1 MTSGFLARAARF
13 ESGISGLRQPSV
25 GLSGWFGGLSCC
37 RSSFPSNVLFFTAFS
52 HVPCDARWNSLHD
65 DELFGSSSAPNYDN
79 AEQMVWGS
87 GPGTLCLMCSN
98 HVLSFIGQNKS
109 VFDLFTKNLNV
120 ALSNVILRIILEFSN
135 LRTKITVK
143 NLLRGV
149 RTSTEKM
156 VEQ

>member
-1 MTSGFLARAARF
+1 M
-13 ESGISGLRQPSV
+13 
-25 GLSGWFGGLSCC
+25 
-37 RSSFPSNVLFFTAFS
+37 
-52 HVPCDARWNSLHD
+52 
-65 DELFGSSSAPNYDN
+65 
-79 AEQMVWGS
+79 
-87 GPGTLCLMCSN
+87 MCSN